1 MCETGKC
8 PQVAKLLEGYMMM
21 MMMMISEVKLSRY
34 CHADGKGRGI

>member
-1 MCETGKC
+1 MCETGKS

-21 MMMMISEVKLSRY
+21 MMINKVKLSRY